1 MPWRCG
7 MRVVLTLLVV
17 SGISFGQATERPKL
31 SSAPAATT
39 AQSDKDPGVTTAP
52 AGPSKPEAPD
62 PNTAVIP
69 AGTKV
74 PLLLKQAI
82 STKNAREGDPV
93 YAETAFPFVLNDRI
107 LIPAGTYIQGQI
119 RHAEHAGRSNK

>member
-1 MPWRCG
+1 
-7 MRVVLTLLVV
+7 MRVFLTLLVV

-31 SSAPAATT
+31 SSAPTPTA
-39 AQSDKDPGVTTAP
+39 AQSDRDSGVTTVP
-52 AGPSKPEAPD
+52 AGASKTEAPD

-93 YAETAFPFVLNDRI
+93 YA
-107 LIPAGTYIQGQI
+107 
-119 RHAEHAGRSNK
+119 